1 LSGGRIDIKL
11 YHAGEIVPGLQVADA
26 VSNNYVD
33 LGYTLRHYYVAKDPA
48 FAFLSHI
55 PFGLEPRAHL
65 AWRQRGD
72 VTAIFNRFLAEYR
85 IIAIPCG
92 AFGRPEEFL
101 SRKPIHSP
109 AHLNGLKMRVAA
121 WPARIYS
128 ALKVMPQQLAAGD
141 IYPALENGT
150 IDAVQWLTP
159 RSTLMLG
166 FNKVA
171 RYYYYPGVVVPAQI
185 VDLFINKSA
194 WDGLPP
200 AAQQV
205 LERAC
210 ADAANAMIA
219 DYDTADRAALD
230 TMRASGTEIAP
241 LPDLV
246 QKQLYDAYRQMSE
259 VTPHNATVRSLI
271 QTIDAKDTLAAKIR

>member
-11 YHAGEIVPGLQVADA
+11 YHAGELIPGLQIADA
-26 VSNNYVD
+26 VSNHYVD
-33 LGYTLRHYYVAKDPA
+33 LGYTLGHYYVGKDPA
-48 FAFLSHI
+48 FAFFSHI

-72 VTAIFNRFLAEYR
+72 VIAIFNRFLAEYN

-109 AHLNGLKMRVAA
+109 AHMNGLKMRVAF
-121 WPARIYS
+121 WSDRIYS
-128 ALKVMPQQLAAGD
+128 ALNFMPQLLAADD
-141 IYPALENGT
+141 IYPALETGT
-150 IDAVQWLTP
+150 LDAVQWLTP

-171 RYYYYPGVVVPAQI
+171 SYYYYPGVVVPAQI

-194 WDGLPP
+194 WDGLLP

-205 LERAC
+205 LEKAC

-230 TMRASGTEIAP
+230 IMRASGTEIAP
-241 LPDLV
+241 LPDAV
-246 QKQLYDAYRQMSE
+246 QKQLYDAYRQITKVM
-259 VTPHNATVRSLI
+259 PPNATVRSLI
-271 QTIDAKDTLAAKIR
+271 QTIDAKDTVAEKIR